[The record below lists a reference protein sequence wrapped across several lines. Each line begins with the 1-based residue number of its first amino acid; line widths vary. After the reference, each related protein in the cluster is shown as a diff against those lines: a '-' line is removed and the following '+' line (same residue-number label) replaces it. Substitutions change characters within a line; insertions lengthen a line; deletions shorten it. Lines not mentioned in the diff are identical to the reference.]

1 MGSILQTGDNFN
13 FIINIRVLEI
23 FLTDVVHIVY
33 SMKYVFIDESG
44 DLGSKHSSSKYFVFA
59 GIMVDNPKKLD
70 NLIKNTYRKHKNIRE
85 MNEVKGVHAPDEV
98 ILDILNRL
106 NNMDYQAFITV
117 FDKRNMYKINYDY
130 NVNKLYDILA
140 SQLAK
145 IIPINQ
151 KTIIFLDKAKNKN
164 QIFDFNV
171 LYDCKLDNV
180 KKYPVEIN
188 HVNSVNYK
196 GLQVADLIS
205 WSTYQ
210 AFENE
215 KNEFINIVE
224 NKSVKIICED

>member
-171 LYDCKLDNV
+171 LFDCKLDNV

-215 KNEFINIVE
+215 NNEFINIVE

>member
-1 MGSILQTGDNFN
+1 M
-13 FIINIRVLEI
+13 
-23 FLTDVVHIVY
+23 HIVY

-171 LYDCKLDNV
+171 LFDCKLDNV

-215 KNEFINIVE
+215 NNEFINIVE

>member
-1 MGSILQTGDNFN
+1 MGSILQTVYNFN

-85 MNEVKGVHAPDEV
+85 MNEVKGVHAPDDV
-98 ILDILNRL
+98 IIDILNRL

-171 LYDCKLDNV
+171 LFDCKLDNV

-215 KNEFINIVE
+215 NNEFINIVE

>member
-151 KTIIFLDKAKNKN
+151 KTIILLDKAKNKN

-171 LYDCKLDNV
+171 LFDCKLDNV

-215 KNEFINIVE
+215 NNEFINIVE

>member
-1 MGSILQTGDNFN
+1 VAHLT
-13 FIINIRVLEI
+13 INIKGR
-23 FLTDVVHIVY
+23 
-33 SMKYVFIDESG
+33 
-44 DLGSKHSSSKYFVFA
+44 
-59 GIMVDNPKKLD
+59 DNE
-70 NLIKNTYRKHKNIRE
+70 NTYRKHKNIRE

-171 LYDCKLDNV
+171 LFDCKLDNV

-188 HVNSVNYK
+188 HVNSVDYK

-215 KNEFINIVE
+215 NNEFINIVE

>member
-85 MNEVKGVHAPDEV
+85 MNEVKGVHAPDDV
-98 ILDILNRL
+98 IIDILNRL

-171 LYDCKLDNV
+171 LFDCKLDNV

-215 KNEFINIVE
+215 NNEFINIVE